1 MTATGFHSTDTA
13 PPGRILAVDLART
26 GALLAMAVFHFVYD
40 LELFGWLAPG
50 TSVTGGWRVLALLTA
65 GSFLFLAGVSLWL
78 GHGAGI
84 RWRGFWRRFVKV
96 AGAAAVISLAT
107 WVAMGDVFIFFG
119 ILHAIAAASLLGLLF
134 LRVPVAGLLALS
146 ALTFAAPSF
155 ARAEVFD
162 PWWMWW
168 TGLQTVSVRSVD
180 YVPLAP
186 WFGPFLL
193 GLALGRAGSRFGL
206 WSRLAAWRGGAWAE
220 RLALPGRY
228 SLWVYLAHQPVLIGL
243 VWAATQLLR

>member
-13 PPGRILAVDLART
+13 PPGRILAVDLARDG
-26 GALLAMAVFHFVYD
+26 GAAGDGGVPFRLRPRAFRLARAGD
-40 LELFGWLAPG
+40 LGDGGLA
-50 TSVTGGWRVLALLTA
+50 VLALLTA

-96 AGAAAVISLAT
+96 AGAAAVISAAT

-134 LRVPVAGLLALS
+134 LRVPVAGLLALA
-146 ALTFAAPSF
+146 ALAFAAPSF

-168 TGLQTVSVRSVD
+168 TGLADGV
-180 YVPLAP
+180 
-186 WFGPFLL
+186 G
-193 GLALGRAGSRFGL
+193 ALGRLRAAGTVVRAVPPGPGAGPGWGAGSASGRG
-206 WSRLAAWRGGAWAE
+206 WRRGGAG
-220 RLALPGRY
+220 PGP
-228 SLWVYLAHQPVLIGL
+228 S
-243 VWAATQLLR
+243 VWRCRGGIRSGSTWRISRC

>member
-1 MTATGFHSTDTA
+1 
-13 PPGRILAVDLART
+13 
-26 GALLAMAVFHFVYD
+26 
-40 LELFGWLAPG
+40 
-50 TSVTGGWRVLALLTA
+50 VLALLTA

-96 AGAAAVISLAT
+96 AGAAAVITAAT

-134 LRVPVAGLLALS
+134 LRVPVVGLLALT
-146 ALTFAAPSF
+146 ALAFAAPSF

-193 GLALGRAGSRFGL
+193 GMALGRAGSRFGL

-220 RLALPGRY
+220 RLALPGR
-228 SLWVYLAHQPVLIGL
+228 LFALGL
-243 VWAATQLLR
+243 PGASAGADRPRLGGDAASAIDRVSTCLRPADPPRGLPGARAGPRGGVRCAGGGSGRGWGCSA